1 MTESY
6 NVVAELDAT
15 FGEENADALLG
26 PIAEYS
32 GAAARSELGHAE
44 VVFTIP
50 AESVRQATSTALAV
64 LETYPWPLRSL
75 RVLSTA
81 DFDRLTDAMALP
93 PLVSVQEAADDLGMT
108 RQGVLKA
115 IKGKV
120 LPATRVGGTWVLQQ
134 SVVDSARARRGA

>member
-1 MTESY
+1 MRSELGEH
-6 NVVAELDAT
+6 AGELDA
-15 FGEENADALLG
+15 DALRG

-32 GAAARSELGHAE
+32 GGAARSELGHAE

-64 LETYPWPLRSL
+64 LGTYPWPLRSL
-75 RVLSTA
+75 RVLTTA
-81 DFDRLTDAMALP
+81 DFDRLTDAMDLP
-93 PLVSVQEAADDLGMT
+93 PLVSVQEAADGLGMT

-120 LPATRVGGTWVLQQ
+120 LPATRVGGTWVLRQ
-134 SVVDSARARRGA
+134 SVVDNARARRGA

>member
-1 MTESY
+1 
-6 NVVAELDAT
+6 
-15 FGEENADALLG
+15 
-26 PIAEYS
+26 
-32 GAAARSELGHAE
+32 
-44 VVFTIP
+44 VFTIP

-75 RVLSTA
+75 RVLTTA

-93 PLVSVQEAADDLGMT
+93 PLVSVQEAADGLGMT

-120 LPATRVGGTWVLQQ
+120 LPATRVGGTWVLQR
-134 SVVDSARARRGA
+134 SVVEGARARRGA

>member
-15 FGEENADALLG
+15 FGEENAEALLG

-32 GAAARSELGHAE
+32 GAAGRSELGYAE

-64 LETYPWPLRSL
+64 LGTYPWSLRSL

-93 PLVSVQEAADDLGMT
+93 PLVSVQEAAEDLGMT

-120 LPATRVGGTWVLQQ
+120 LPATRVGGTWVLQR
-134 SVVDSARARRGA
+134 SVVEGARARRGA